1 MQVDHLG
8 IRILLQ
14 QVVTHSM
21 HQVSLAEADA
31 TIEEQR
37 VVTMLEVVRHLP
49 GCGASQLV
57 RFAFDEILEGE
68 GAVEIAG
75 VLERAFDL
83 HVTLGANCRRSY
95 RRQGRGCQW
104 IDTRSGLVEVSDRLL
119 HAQLHLR
126 MHGRLNLFHRRR
138 HNRHSRLC
146 GRRGRLRC
154 RLGVTLRY
162 QRGSRGATAA
172 AAY

>member
-1 MQVDHLG
+1 
-8 IRILLQ
+8 
-14 QVVTHSM
+14 M
-21 HQVSLAEADA
+21 HQVSLAETNS

-37 VVTMLEVVRHLP
+37 VITMLQVICHLP
-49 GCGASQLV
+49 RCGTRQLV
-57 RFAFDEILEGE
+57 RFAFDEVLEGE

-95 RRQGRGCQW
+95 RRQRRSRQR
-104 IDTRSGLVEVSDRLL
+104 IDTRSGLVEVGDSLL

-126 MHGRLNLFHRRR
+126 MHRRLSLFHRRR
-138 HNRHSRLC
+138 HNRHSRLH
-146 GRRGRLRC
+146 GRRRYRSGCLC
-154 RLGVTLRY
+154 CELGVALRY